1 MTQGLSPALIVS
13 VNLLVAVFVG
23 PAAMTPI
30 PAFVSGVV
38 PAPVRLT
45 HSSAPSDWS
54 SRIDAPRLCGVPE
67 PRARCRK
74 APPATRRRILPGRTR
89 TAPDWDAAHQSDA
102 LRAAES
108 PPPAGRPPD
117 IP

>member
-1 MTQGLSPALIVS
+1 MTQGLSPALIVP
-13 VNLLVAVFVG
+13 VNLLVAG
-23 PAAMTPI
+23 LMTCGND
-30 PAFVSGVV
+30 AFVSGVG

-45 HSSAPSDWS
+45 HSSAPSDCS
-54 SRIDAPRLCGVPE
+54 SRIDAPRLCGVLI

-74 APPATRRRILPGRTR
+74 APPATRRRILPDRTR

-108 PPPAGRPPD
+108 PPPASRPPD